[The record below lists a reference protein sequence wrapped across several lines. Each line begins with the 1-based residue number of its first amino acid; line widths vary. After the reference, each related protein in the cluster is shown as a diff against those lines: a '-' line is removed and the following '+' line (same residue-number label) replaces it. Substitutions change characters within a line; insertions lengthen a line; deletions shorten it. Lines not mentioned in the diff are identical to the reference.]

1 MAAKRL
7 DLDDEYLV
15 QLYLA
20 GKTVEEV
27 ATKFGVSRPTIARRL
42 LRAEVPIRSYAE
54 GARGRYEK
62 TTRTDR
68 LELTRA
74 AHDAARGREKTHAE
88 QVKRARS
95 REARPPA
102 MSVSEAKFAAWLD
115 ERRVTYRREVAV
127 DKYNVDFALGPV
139 AVEIL
144 GGEWHGTRAKTRTHS
159 QRTPNILNAGWAMLF
174 IWAAPNWPMTPA
186 AADYAIT
193 FLQAVRSNP
202 SLIGEYRVIRGD
214 AQLLARA
221 RAEDYDRTRI
231 PTARKRPR
239 SDG

>member
-54 GARGRYEK
+54 GARGRYKK

-144 GGEWHGTRAKTRTHS
+144 GGEWHGTRKKTRAHS
-159 QRTPNILNAGWAMLF
+159 ERTPQLLRAGWLVLF
-174 IWAAPNWPMTPA
+174 VWDTPTVPMTA
-186 AADYAIT
+186 AVADYAISL
-193 FLQAVRSNP
+193 LQMLRSDP
-202 SLIGEYRVIRGD
+202 AMVGEYRVISGE
-214 AQLLARA
+214 AHLLARGCVDDCDGSFVPPP
-221 RAEDYDRTRI
+221 RRRTNAGR
-231 PTARKRPR
+231 
-239 SDG
+239 